1 MKNLKQRVANTDLDI
16 ACRILDDAFFDA
28 IEELRNEYFNLK
40 ARVKENKSNEM
51 GRVVTTENL
60 ELEKNL
66 LRRTTLS
73 VCDDI
78 ESFVRNNFAYL
89 FRISSKSLEQQ
100 LKLKLA
106 AHYEVKDP
114 INGNSAVFYH
124 GTELNSNR
132 RVIIRALKK
141 YEFGPVDKEAQA
153 TQKQARDARIDR
165 ILNFKHRNIIKILG
179 THLDSFPQCLIL
191 EYIDGI
197 SLKSIL
203 RVLPLTKAS
212 AIEMAIQLADAIDYL
227 HTHGEVHQRIRSS
240 KILIDNE
247 LKPIISPFE
256 LLDSAKTPEDGASFL
271 ANLHY
276 AAPEALG
283 DMSRANEKSDQFSLG
298 AVIFEMLTGKP
309 LFRPLTQGKA
319 SLQEVFQHRLHFFT
333 VQKVNNQVLAQ
344 IEDPKLRGI
353 LKKMLAHNPNDRYFS
368 LGEVKH
374 ELEAIDLHKSKA
386 IDLALASYRRCC
398 IRNPDFFTHFYQALF
413 DHPKLGKQIK
423 AFFTAPEVVD
433 NDRNRKRKLRNA
445 LLLLLGNIEHP
456 AVYGRIPQ
464 IKGHDQLGL
473 EFYEAFMDQLI
484 VTVAQNDYLWQKYE
498 AADNPALQD
507 AWAAVK
513 TRTLEGLRAVL
524 GSD

>member
-1 MKNLKQRVANTDLDI
+1 MKNLKQRVASNDLDI
-16 ACRILDDAFFDA
+16 ACRILDDVFFDA
-28 IEELRNEYFNLK
+28 IEELRNEYLNLK
-40 ARVKENKSNEM
+40 ARVKENKSNEL
-51 GRVVTTENL
+51 GRVATAENL

-66 LRRTTLS
+66 LRRTALS

-78 ESFVRNNFAYL
+78 EDFVRNNFAYL
-89 FRISSKSLEQQ
+89 FRISSKSLEKQ

-141 YEFGPVDKEAQA
+141 YEFAPIDKEVQA
-153 TQKQARDARIDR
+153 AQKQARDTRIDR

-179 THLDSFPQCLIL
+179 THLDTFPQCLIL

-197 SLKSIL
+197 SLKSII

-256 LLDSAKTPEDGASFL
+256 LLDSVKAPEDGANFL

-283 DMSRANEKSDQFSLG
+283 NMSHATEKSDQFSLG

-319 SLQEVFQHRLHFFT
+319 SLQEVFQHRLNFFT
-333 VQKVNNQVLAQ
+333 VQKVNTQVLAQ
-344 IEDPKLRGI
+344 IDDAKLRSI
-353 LKKMLAHNPNDRYFS
+353 LKKMLAHNPDDRYFS
-368 LGEVKH
+368 MGEVKQ
-374 ELEAIDLHKSKA
+374 ELQTIHLHRNKN

-398 IRNPDFFTHFYQALF
+398 IRNPDFFTHFYEALF
-413 DHPKLGKQIK
+413 AHPKLGKQIK
-423 AFFTAPEVVD
+423 ALFTAPEVVD

-456 AVYGRIPQ
+456 AVYERMTH
-464 IKGHDQLGL
+464 IKGHGTLGL

-484 VTVAQNDYLWQKYE
+484 LTVAQNDYLWQKYE
-498 AADNPALQD
+498 AVNNHALQE

-513 TRTLEGLRAVL
+513 TRTLEGLGAVL
-524 GSD
+524 GED